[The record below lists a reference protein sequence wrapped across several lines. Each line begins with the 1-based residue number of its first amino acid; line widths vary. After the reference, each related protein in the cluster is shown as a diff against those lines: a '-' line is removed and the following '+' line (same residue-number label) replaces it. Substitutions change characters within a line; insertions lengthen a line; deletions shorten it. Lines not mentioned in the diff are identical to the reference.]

1 MGGTLKIRESLILF
15 RQQVHSVMKINL
27 QIVYLGEELI
37 L

>member
-1 MGGTLKIRESLILF
+1 MSWTLKIRERLILF

-27 QIVYLGEELI
+27 QVVYLGEELI